1 MNAGRVELDD
11 IRQDL
16 TALGLGFAAEALPE
30 LANEAVKKGMAAHDL
45 LGHALRLELER
56 REERRVKTSL
66 RLSGLPPGKT
76 LGNFDFSFQPSVE
89 RSRIETLATCAFIR
103 QHETILIQ
111 GPPGTGKTHLSVALG
126 VKAVENGFSVAFYT
140 LEDLLH
146 AVKKDAD
153 RPLQRLRGVK
163 YLKSALLIIDEMGF
177 QPLSRQEASLFFRV
191 VNSRYDRG
199 STIITTN
206 KSVKDWPE
214 ILAGDEVM
222 ATAILDRLLHRSH
235 VVNVTGRS
243 YRLKDLERLLRQ

>member
-1 MNAGRVELDD
+1 M
-11 IRQDL
+11 
-16 TALGLGFAAEALPE
+16 
-30 LANEAVKKGMAAHDL
+30 
-45 LGHALRLELER
+45 
-56 REERRVKTSL
+56 
-66 RLSGLPPGKT
+66 
-76 LGNFDFSFQPSVE
+76 
-89 RSRIETLATCAFIR
+89 
-103 QHETILIQ
+103 
-111 GPPGTGKTHLSVALG
+111 
-126 VKAVENGFSVAFYT
+126 ENGFSVAFYT